1 MRSTVAVDVESDE
14 DERVNTVAAVLES
27 MKLTSTVSDYDL
39 AKVFQQKL
47 DLKDE
52 DVALHL
58 AKALRE
64 CILQRNAG
72 GQTPRNSTAP
82 SAPSLRTPVDES
94 IPLFDDSFL
103 SPPLIDETFVFTP
116 DITTPNHP
124 PYHFNSVSKDTSAT
138 SFTCATGAHK
148 LRRKTTT
155 PATIP
160 PSVPPSTT
168 TTTTFQ
174 NSTTSSTVQNSN
186 TKSTFFVAP
195 EEFRFHVGGMNPKKH
210 SRLDKIRARRAK
222 PKATVAAPTIP
233 IPIPIPSPLNASLPY
248 NSPFLQ
254 TATITPKIDTTS
266 FPGDGFFSPMDIDTG
281 TPLRVEPTVQPT
293 IATNTKQPL
302 PFSPTVTSTTVEFN
316 IGVADRVTHPVKGR
330 MRRTPAFRKKSV
342 SAITDPTERRQQQVL
357 QPHDISAACSHE
369 SESDAYSGHQTAH
382 ESESDAYSGHQTE
395 STASSATGA
404 DIYVEGNRA
413 YIKFLREEARS
424 CYMRED
430 YKASVLHYTMA
441 IKVHTRETGTLQ
453 KMDDCRAVLLANRG
467 AALMMMTAYSAA
479 VHDCDESLKY
489 VSDGLYLDG
498 NLSSDGGPILKC
510 KVLIRLGRSLVKLG
524 QLDKATTA
532 FDMALTT
539 EALIR
544 LMVTADS
551 TYETFLSQTRMDAA
565 MGKTE
570 IRQCRDLLHQLNQLG
585 MLSTDSPM
593 AASRRNNLLALPYIN
608 TYISM
613 SSGSTELHSMQ
624 IAILAALKRWREV
637 AGCCERVAVQHTRFD
652 GAFTEDI
659 ESLNPFPGISPAI
672 SLDPNFF
679 VGDDM
684 KVKKVSSKKAV
695 VELVLRLPQNMLG
708 FYIRSLRLEERY
720 PLAFQVIAS
729 LEAHLRQNLA
739 KSISYPWLQ
748 REKDKLERTMKLKD
762 AGDKF
767 YVDGKYDDALKQYSM
782 CFKIDGE
789 DRPDDPSSDDSNGGG
804 RLHAVLHCNRAA
816 CYMSLAQYKEA
827 IKDCTA
833 ALRIHTHYMKAMLR
847 RSRCYVRLGRF
858 DEAITEYERYIQLVS
873 DYRKDGVYENTTCL
887 FDGPK
892 EVTNEN
898 WNVVKRELS
907 EVKKSKENQE
917 KTTRAEQTQ
926 QENRRKWYSETF
938 GHAKAGDD
946 AQSRRD
952 QWYNQKGSDEPR
964 RWDSF
969 NGRGPHP
976 NSHPRRGSGWQ
987 QKSESYREPHREEQ
1001 RSNNTGTTRPPASP
1015 GSDTSTNHYVV
1026 LQITQSATDA
1036 EIKRGYRLMALK
1048 YHPDKNQDASASD
1061 MFRRIKLA
1069 YDVLSDPACRRQYDV
1084 ENRYCRRF

>member
-1 MRSTVAVDVESDE
+1 MPPSSSPLPLRSTVAVDLDSDD

-72 GQTPRNSTAP
+72 GQTPRNSNAP

-103 SPPLIDETFVFTP
+103 SPPLIDETFTFTP
-116 DITTPNHP
+116 ETVTPC
-124 PYHFNSVSKDTSAT
+124 HFNTVTNDTDTDTAAT
-138 SFTCATGAHK
+138 TYTCATGAHK
-148 LRRKTTT
+148 QRRKTTT
-155 PATIP
+155 PATMT
-160 PSVPPSTT
+160 PSVLPS
-168 TTTTFQ
+168 TTTFQ
-174 NSTTSSTVQNSN
+174 NPTTSSTAMNFTTSSTLQDS
-186 TKSTFFVAP
+186 TTSSTFFVAP
-195 EEFRFHVGGMNPKKH
+195 EQLRFHVGGMNPKKH

-222 PKATVAAPTIP
+222 PNATGTAPT
-233 IPIPIPSPLNASLPY
+233 IPIPSPLNVNLPY

-254 TATITPKIDTTS
+254 TATITPKIEPTS
-266 FPGDGFFSPMDIDTG
+266 CPGEGFFSPMDIDTG
-281 TPLRVEPTVQPT
+281 TPLRVEPASQPT
-293 IATNTKQPL
+293 IPTNTKKPL
-302 PFSPTVTSTTVEFN
+302 PFSPTVTSITVEFN
-316 IGVADRVTHPVKGR
+316 IGVADRVTHPLKGR
-330 MRRTPAFRKKSV
+330 MRRTPAIRKKNLSV
-342 SAITDPTERRQQQVL
+342 MTDTTERRLQQLV
-357 QPHDISAACSHE
+357 QPHTHHNSAADSQE
-369 SESDAYSGHQTAH
+369 SESEACSRN
-382 ESESDAYSGHQTE
+382 QTE
-395 STASSATGA
+395 STASPATGA

-413 YIKFLREEARS
+413 YVKFLREEARTS
-424 CYMRED
+424 YMKED

-441 IKVHTRETGTLQ
+441 IKVHTREPASLS
-453 KMDDCRAVLLANRG
+453 KKDDCRAVLLANRG

-498 NLSSDGGPILKC
+498 ILSSDGGPILKC

-524 QLDKATTA
+524 QLDTAANA

-539 EALIR
+539 EASIR
-544 LMVTADS
+544 LRVTAGS

-570 IRQCRDLLHQLNQLG
+570 IRQCRDLSHELNQLG

-593 AASRRNNLLALPYIN
+593 TASRRNNLLALPYIN
-608 TYISM
+608 TYLSM
-613 SSGSTELHSMQ
+613 SSGSVELHSMQ
-624 IAILAALKRWREV
+624 IGILAALKRWREV
-637 AGCCERVAVQHTRFD
+637 AGCCERVAVQHIRFD

-679 VGDDM
+679 MGDDM

-695 VELVLRLPQNMLG
+695 AEVVLRLPRNMVE
-708 FYIRSLRLEERY
+708 FYVRSLRLEERY
-720 PLAFQVIAS
+720 PLAFQVILS
-729 LEAHLRQNLA
+729 LEAHLRQNPA
-739 KSISYPWLQ
+739 KSISHSWLQ
-748 REKDKLERTMKLKD
+748 REKNKLERTMKLKD
-762 AGDKF
+762 EGDKF
-767 YVDGKYDDALKQYSM
+767 YVDGKYDEALKQYSI
-782 CFKIDGE
+782 CFNIDSE
-789 DRPDDPSSDDSNGGG
+789 DHPDDPSSDDSNGGG

-827 IKDCTA
+827 IKDCTS

-873 DYRKDGVYENTTCL
+873 DYRKDGVYENSTCL

-898 WNVVKRELS
+898 LDVVKRELS

-926 QENRRKWYSETF
+926 QENRRKWFSETF
-938 GHAKAGDD
+938 GQAKAGED

-976 NSHPRRGSGWQ
+976 NSHPRRGPSWQ

-1001 RSNNTGTTRPPASP
+1001 RGNYAGATRPPASP

-1036 EIKRGYRLMALK
+1036 EIKKGYRLMALK